1 MLEVKQ
7 RNKYERIIWWTIICT
22 IPLWLIGGIYIVG
35 SILGWALCII
45 KLCETRHIA
54 KQNTFQTNIV
64 ILSWLI
70 GALILLISLLIGH
83 YNYEL
88 GVITTVKSS
97 IGWAKGWALFPLYI
111 VSGFL
116 PVRKQII
123 IRSIALNSIIML
135 AILVIGVLVFFLGV
149 EGSIYTSPL
158 RIVSPGNSDSFFD
171 FTLLY
176 RDLATN
182 SIKVRL
188 FAPWSPAL
196 GLLANTYFWIIIN
209 ESDRKI
215 RNIAIISIIVLC
227 VVSNSRAA
235 LISITIIPTIMY
247 LLKKIKGYLIFYI
260 SSLLTAI
267 VSIYYD
273 LIVRFA
279 SDSWLLIR
287 NSRSDSSRIR
297 SLLTQIS
304 LQRWI
309 DEAFWWGHGIVI
321 QGPKLVENILVGTHN
336 TWVHLLYAKGL
347 IGLIA
352 FLLPMVILLLLS
364 FMNFLRNNKNLLSTS
379 CLGIVLVLW
388 QYTISENLEMLA
400 YLYWPSLLF
409 VGIVF
414 ASNDSGKISAK
425 EFKEGCKQ

>member
-1 MLEVKQ
+1 MLEVMQK
-7 RNKYERIIWWTIICT
+7 NKYEMIVWWTIICT

-35 SILGWALCII
+35 SILGWALCALKIF
-45 KLCETRHIA
+45 KTRIIA
-54 KQNTFQTNIV
+54 KQNTFKTNILV
-64 ILSWLI
+64 LSWLI
-70 GALILLISLLIGH
+70 GASILLISLLIGH
-83 YNYEL
+83 YNFEL
-88 GVITTVKSS
+88 GLLTTLKSS

-116 PVRKQII
+116 PIRKEII
-123 IRSIALNSIIML
+123 IRSIALNSILML
-135 AILVIGVLVFFLGV
+135 AMVVIGVFVFAFGI

-158 RIVSPGNSDSFFD
+158 RIVSPGNSDAFFD

-182 SIKVRL
+182 AIKVRL

-209 ESDRKI
+209 ESDKRI
-215 RNIAIISIIVLC
+215 RNIAILSVIVLC
-227 VVSNSRAA
+227 IMSVSRAA
-235 LISITIIPTIMY
+235 LISITIIPSILY
-247 LLKKIKGYLIFYI
+247 LLTRIKGYLLFYA
-260 SSLLTAI
+260 SSLLTTI

-273 LIVRFA
+273 YIVAFVL
-279 SDSWLLIR
+279 DLWFLIR
-287 NSRSDSSRIR
+287 NTRIDSSRIR
-297 SLLTQIS
+297 SLLTEIS
-304 LQRWI
+304 LQRWM

-347 IGLIA
+347 IGLVA
-352 FLLPMVILLLLS
+352 FLLPMAILLLLS
-364 FMNFLRNNKNLLSTS
+364 LMSFLKNKDDKLSTS

-388 QYTISENLEMLA
+388 QYTVSENLEMLA

-409 VGIVF
+409 IGIFF
-414 ASNDSGKISAK
+414 ASDSTGRISAEVLK
-425 EFKEGCKQ
+425 DGGK

>member
-1 MLEVKQ
+1 MLKVIQ
-7 RNKYERIIWWTIICT
+7 RNKYESIVWWTIICT

-35 SILGWALCII
+35 SILGWTLCAL
-45 KLCETRHIA
+45 KLLETRVIA
-54 KQNTFQTNIV
+54 KKDTFQTNILV
-64 ILSWLI
+64 LSWLI
-70 GALILLISLLIGH
+70 GASILLISLLVGH
-83 YNYEL
+83 YNFEL
-88 GVITTVKSS
+88 GLLTTLKST

-111 VSGFL
+111 ISGFL
-116 PVRKQII
+116 PIRKEII
-123 IRSIALNSIIML
+123 IRSIALNSIFML
-135 AILVIGVLVFFLGV
+135 AILVIGVFVFLLGI

-158 RIVSPGNSDSFFD
+158 RIVSPGNSEAFFD
-171 FTLLY
+171 FALLY

-182 SIKVRL
+182 AIKVRL

-215 RNIAIISIIVLC
+215 RNIAILSVIVLC
-227 VVSNSRAA
+227 IMSVSRAA
-235 LISITIIPTIMY
+235 LISIIFIPSILY
-247 LLKKIKGYLIFYI
+247 LLARIKGYLLFYGT
-260 SSLLTAI
+260 SLLTVV
-267 VSIYYD
+267 VSIYYNFIIEFALD
-273 LIVRFA
+273 L
-279 SDSWLLIR
+279 WLLIR

-297 SLLTQIS
+297 SLLTEIS

-309 DEAFWWGHGIVI
+309 DEGFWWGHGIVI

-352 FLLPMVILLLLS
+352 FLLPMAMLLIFS
-364 FMNFLRNNKNLLSTS
+364 VMNFLKNKNDKFSTS
-379 CLGIVLVLW
+379 CLGITLVLW

-409 VGIVF
+409 MGIFF
-414 ASNDSGKISAK
+414 ASNNSGKVSSK
-425 EFKEGCKQ
+425 VLNDGGK

>member
-1 MLEVKQ
+1 MLEVMQK
-7 RNKYERIIWWTIICT
+7 NKYEMIVWWTIICT

-35 SILGWALCII
+35 SILGWALCALKIF
-45 KLCETRHIA
+45 KTRIIA
-54 KQNTFQTNIV
+54 KQNTFKTNILV
-64 ILSWLI
+64 LSWLI
-70 GALILLISLLIGH
+70 GASILLISLLIGH
-83 YNYEL
+83 YNFEL
-88 GVITTVKSS
+88 GLLTTLKSS

-116 PVRKQII
+116 PIRKEII
-123 IRSIALNSIIML
+123 IRSIALNSILML
-135 AILVIGVLVFFLGV
+135 AMVVIGVFVFAFGI

-158 RIVSPGNSDSFFD
+158 RIVSPGNSDAFFD

-182 SIKVRL
+182 AIKVRL

-209 ESDRKI
+209 ESDKRI
-215 RNIAIISIIVLC
+215 RNIAILSVIVLC
-227 VVSNSRAA
+227 IMSVSRAA
-235 LISITIIPTIMY
+235 LISITIIPSILY
-247 LLKKIKGYLIFYI
+247 LLTRIKGYLLFFA
-260 SSLLTAI
+260 SSLLTTI

-273 LIVRFA
+273 YIVAFVL
-279 SDSWLLIR
+279 DFWFLIR
-287 NSRSDSSRIR
+287 NTRIDSSRIR
-297 SLLTQIS
+297 SLLTEIS
-304 LQRWI
+304 LQRWM

-347 IGLIA
+347 IGLVA
-352 FLLPMVILLLLS
+352 FLLPMAILLLLS
-364 FMNFLRNNKNLLSTS
+364 LMSFLKNKDDKLSTS

-388 QYTISENLEMLA
+388 QYTVSENLEMLA

-409 VGIVF
+409 IGIFF
-414 ASNDSGKISAK
+414 ASDSTGRISAEVLK
-425 EFKEGCKQ
+425 DGGK

>member
-1 MLEVKQ
+1 MLEVMQK
-7 RNKYERIIWWTIICT
+7 NKYEMIVWWTIICT

-35 SILGWALCII
+35 SILGWALCALKIF
-45 KLCETRHIA
+45 ETRIVA
-54 KQNTFQTNIV
+54 KQNTFKTNILV
-64 ILSWLI
+64 LSWLI
-70 GALILLISLLIGH
+70 GASILLISLLIGH
-83 YNYEL
+83 YNFEL
-88 GVITTVKSS
+88 GLLTTLKSS

-116 PVRKQII
+116 PIRKEII
-123 IRSIALNSIIML
+123 IRSIALNSILML
-135 AILVIGVLVFFLGV
+135 AMVVIGVFVFAFGI

-158 RIVSPGNSDSFFD
+158 RIVSPGNSDAFFD

-182 SIKVRL
+182 AIKVRL

-209 ESDRKI
+209 ESDKRI
-215 RNIAIISIIVLC
+215 RNIAILSVIVLC
-227 VVSNSRAA
+227 IMSVSRAA
-235 LISITIIPTIMY
+235 LISITIIPSILY
-247 LLKKIKGYLIFYI
+247 LLTRIKGYLLFYA
-260 SSLLTAI
+260 SSLLTTI

-273 LIVRFA
+273 YIVAFVL
-279 SDSWLLIR
+279 DLWFLIR
-287 NSRSDSSRIR
+287 NTRIDSSRIR
-297 SLLTQIS
+297 SLLTEIS
-304 LQRWI
+304 LQRWM

-347 IGLIA
+347 IGLVA
-352 FLLPMVILLLLS
+352 FLLPMAILLLLS
-364 FMNFLRNNKNLLSTS
+364 LMSFLKNKDDKLSTS

-388 QYTISENLEMLA
+388 QYTVSENLEMLA

-409 VGIVF
+409 IGIFF
-414 ASNDSGKISAK
+414 ASDSTGRISAEVLK
-425 EFKEGCKQ
+425 DGGK

>member
-1 MLEVKQ
+1 MLEVMQK
-7 RNKYERIIWWTIICT
+7 NKYEMIVWWTIICT

-35 SILGWALCII
+35 SILGWALCALKIF
-45 KLCETRHIA
+45 KTRIIA
-54 KQNTFQTNIV
+54 KQNTFKTNILV
-64 ILSWLI
+64 LSWLI
-70 GALILLISLLIGH
+70 GASILLMSLLIGH
-83 YNYEL
+83 YNFEL
-88 GVITTVKSS
+88 GLLTTLKSS

-116 PVRKQII
+116 PIRKEII
-123 IRSIALNSIIML
+123 IRSIALNSILML
-135 AILVIGVLVFFLGV
+135 AMVVIGVFVFAFGI

-158 RIVSPGNSDSFFD
+158 RIVSPGNSDAFFD

-182 SIKVRL
+182 AIKVRL

-209 ESDRKI
+209 ESDKRI
-215 RNIAIISIIVLC
+215 RNIAILSVVVLC
-227 VVSNSRAA
+227 IMSVSRAA
-235 LISITIIPTIMY
+235 LISITIIPSILY
-247 LLKKIKGYLIFYI
+247 LLTRIKGYLLFFA
-260 SSLLTAI
+260 SSLLTTI

-273 LIVRFA
+273 YIVAFVL
-279 SDSWLLIR
+279 DLWFLIR
-287 NSRSDSSRIR
+287 NTRIDSSRIR
-297 SLLTQIS
+297 SLLTEIS
-304 LQRWI
+304 LQRWM

-347 IGLIA
+347 IGLVA
-352 FLLPMVILLLLS
+352 FLLPMAILLLLS
-364 FMNFLRNNKNLLSTS
+364 FMSFLKNKDDKLSTS

-388 QYTISENLEMLA
+388 QYSVSENLEMLA

-409 VGIVF
+409 IGTFF
-414 ASNDSGKISAK
+414 ASDSTGRISAEVLK
-425 EFKEGCKQ
+425 DGGK